1 MFSQKHLKKDSAA
14 PRNFPPSGSIP
25 ETPQSEA
32 PEENV
37 AIDRGRAEKL
47 LLNFTISL
55 IFSKNK
61 IRCLVHQKMRELRQA
76 QSR

>member
-14 PRNFPPSGSIP
+14 PGNLRPSETIP

-37 AIDRGRAEKL
+37 AIGR
-47 LLNFTISL
+47 
-55 IFSKNK
+55 
-61 IRCLVHQKMRELRQA
+61 
-76 QSR
+76 